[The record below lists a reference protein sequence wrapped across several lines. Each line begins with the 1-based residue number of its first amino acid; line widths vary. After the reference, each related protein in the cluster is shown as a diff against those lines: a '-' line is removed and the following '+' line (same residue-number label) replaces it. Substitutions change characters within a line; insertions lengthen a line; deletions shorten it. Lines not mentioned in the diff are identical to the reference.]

1 MHPLLMVYIP
11 AMKAQHLAVS
21 ATAVVAAMV
30 QVAVV
35 VEAAVEQVAVVVA
48 AVVQVALVVE
58 AWEMAAEGRRGRAL
72 LTPHLRHHPIMRR
85 VGQAWICKP
94 GNLWCPHQQ
103 MHRWPMTTTLNGHS
117 KCTRELFHAARVN
130 ALQECHLARGRHT
143 FYVVGQ
149 GSR

>member
-1 MHPLLMVYIP
+1 MVYIP

-48 AVVQVALVVE
+48 AVVQVAVVVE

-72 LTPHLRHHPIMRR
+72 LTPHLRHHPLMRRR

-117 KCTRELFHAARVN
+117 KFTLELFHAARVN